1 LVPLGQFV
9 AGTDRWRPKN
19 IRSRIGTNLL
29 GIRVAS
35 AAIGQ
40 AFVVTVRPTGKPSRP
55 ARKPTRPAAKGRPPA
70 KSRRTAPRRPSPP
83 PRRRWRAVLVGLA
96 VFGGLLLVPPIR
108 SAVAMA
114 ASKVVLTL
122 SWPLAP
128 RVAQLDR
135 FPEPSTVRAADG
147 SVLAVLAD
155 TEARLPVHLDDL
167 PPHVR
172 QAVLAAEDAR
182 FYTHRGVDTK
192 AVLRAFVRTLGG
204 ELQGGSTIT
213 QQLAKLNYTAGE
225 RTVLR
230 KLREALYASKLERRY
245 SKDQLLERYV
255 NQVYFGEGAY
265 GIQAAAREF
274 FEIDAQRLSPAQ
286 AALLA
291 GKIRAP
297 GALDPRRHPDRVLR
311 RRDQV
316 LDRMSELGWLSGRA
330 LESAR
335 REPLSLA
342 PPKGH
347 GLSRAPHFVEFVK
360 REASRLNA
368 LGPDPETRISQLFT
382 GGYQLETTLDPK
394 IFEATVAAVSD
405 RLGEIGDPL
414 TATASVE
421 PGTGAIRSLFGG
433 LDFAT
438 TQFDPSSRG
447 GRQPGSAFK
456 PFVYLAALAK
466 GIDPRTTFDGAS
478 GRRIG
483 CYGDRPVANYAG
495 EDAGGRVD
503 VDTALAHSVN
513 VVFVDLGCRVGVH
526 AVIAAARQA
535 GIPENATKAQ
545 GALFLG
551 GLDRGVSPLTMATAY
566 ATFAAGGVYAEPY
579 AIRSIRDPGGEIVH
593 VHRRSTRQAFS
604 PEVVGVLN
612 QALQRVVSE
621 GTGRAAAIGRPMA
634 GKTGT
639 TQDNGDA
646 WFVGYVPQVATAVWV
661 GYEPR
666 RPMLDVHGR
675 TVTGGSFP
683 AAIFADLMGSGL
695 QGVPVRPIP
704 TSSLSD
710 LGITVAGGDPGAA
723 TTTSSSSTIP
733 PPESTS
739 TSTTTVSTT
748 TTTSTTRPPRTT
760 TTTAGSTTTTTTTK
774 GDQGG

>member
-1 LVPLGQFV
+1 MSG
-9 AGTDRWRPKN
+9 A
-19 IRSRIGTNLL
+19 
-29 GIRVAS
+29 
-35 AAIGQ
+35 
-40 AFVVTVRPTGKPSRP
+40 
-55 ARKPTRPAAKGRPPA
+55 
-70 KSRRTAPRRPSPP
+70 
-83 PRRRWRAVLVGLA
+83 
-96 VFGGLLLVPPIR
+96 LLLVPPIR
-108 SAVAMA
+108 SVVAMA
-114 ASKVVLTL
+114 ANRVVLTL

-182 FYTHRGVDTK
+182 FFQHRGVDPK

-230 KLREALYASKLERRY
+230 KMREVLYASKLERRY
-245 SKDQLLERYV
+245 SKEQLLERYV

-274 FEIDAQRLSPAQ
+274 FDVDAQQLSPAQ

-297 GALDPRRHPDRVLR
+297 GALDPRRHPDQVLR

-316 LDRMSELGWLSGRA
+316 LDRMAELGWLTPQDQA
-330 LESAR
+330 SAR
-335 REPLSLA
+335 REPLTLA

-394 IFEATVAAVSD
+394 MFEATVAAVSH
-405 RLGEIGDPL
+405 RLGEAGDPL

-456 PFVYLAALAK
+456 PFVYLAGLRK
-466 GIDPRTTFDGAS
+466 GVDPRTTFDGAS

-503 VDTALAHSVN
+503 LDTALAHSVN
-513 VVFVDLGCRVGVH
+513 VVFVELGCQVGVH
-526 AVIAAARQA
+526 AVIAAARDA

-551 GLDRGVSPLTMATAY
+551 GLDRGVNPLSMAAAY

-579 AIRSIRDPGGEIVH
+579 AIRSIRDPGGEVVH
-593 VHRRSTRQAFS
+593 VHRRATRQAFS
-604 PEVVGVLN
+604 PEEVGVLN

-683 AAIFADLMGSGL
+683 AVIFADLMGSGL
-695 QGVPVRPIP
+695 QGVPVKAIPI
-704 TSSLSD
+704 SSLSD
-710 LGITVAGGDPGAA
+710 LGITVARADPLA
-723 TTTSSSSTIP
+723 TTSSTTPPPVPP

-739 TSTTTVSTT
+739 TSTTTVSST

-760 TTTAGSTTTTTTTK
+760 TTTTAGTTTTTATTTTTGRAK